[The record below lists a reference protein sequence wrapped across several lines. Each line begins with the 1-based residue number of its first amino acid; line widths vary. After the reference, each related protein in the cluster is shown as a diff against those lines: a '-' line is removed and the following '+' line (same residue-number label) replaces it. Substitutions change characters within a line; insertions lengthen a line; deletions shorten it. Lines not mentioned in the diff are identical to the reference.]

1 MRFDSWITVFR
12 SLGLVVLGNLL
23 ACLAQAQTSGTYP
36 NKTITLVV
44 TYPAGGGADA
54 MARLIAPKMSE
65 VLGQGVVVEN
75 KPGAGGQI
83 GAAAVAKASPDGY
96 TLMLDASSFA
106 VNPSLYPKLAYDP
119 MRDFKPVG
127 MVALF
132 PNVVLVNA
140 QYPVQNTADLIALA
154 KKEKNSVAYASSG
167 NGSAQHLAGAL
178 FESITGVDMVL
189 VPYKGA
195 APALNDVIGGQVPVF
210 FGNLASTLQHV
221 QSGKLRALAL
231 TSSKRSAALPGVP
244 TLSEAGIKGA
254 EIYEWNAVFVP
265 SGTPQ
270 GVIGKIVM
278 ALQHAL
284 DAPEVKQRIAQLG
297 GEMQRSTPEQTF
309 IFIEQQ
315 VALWG
320 RVIRERKISVE

>member
-1 MRFDSWITVFR
+1 
-12 SLGLVVLGNLL
+12 
-23 ACLAQAQTSGTYP
+23 
-36 NKTITLVV
+36 
-44 TYPAGGGADA
+44 

-83 GAAAVAKASPDGY
+83 GAAAVAKAAPDGY

-119 MRDFKPVG
+119 LRDFKPVG

-178 FESITGVDMVL
+178 FESITGVDMVH

-244 TLSEAGIKGA
+244 TLSEAGVKGA

-315 VALWG
+315 VTLWG